1 MTTIDLY
8 HRLELATASDM
19 GQAAA
24 EAGVKAG
31 DNPFACGTPAWLQWR
46 EAHRTQL
53 VRERLRQGNLAECQ
67 DELDAA
73 DPQPESQFWRELKHA
88 VRWITG
94 RVA

>member
-8 HRLELATASDM
+8 HSLELATASDM

-24 EAGVKAG
+24 EAGVKAN

-53 VRERLRQGNLAECQ
+53 VRERLRQGNIAAAQ

-73 DPQPESQFWRELKHA
+73 DPQPVGWFD
-88 VRWITG
+88 
-94 RVA
+94 RVMGLVLWNGKRGAA